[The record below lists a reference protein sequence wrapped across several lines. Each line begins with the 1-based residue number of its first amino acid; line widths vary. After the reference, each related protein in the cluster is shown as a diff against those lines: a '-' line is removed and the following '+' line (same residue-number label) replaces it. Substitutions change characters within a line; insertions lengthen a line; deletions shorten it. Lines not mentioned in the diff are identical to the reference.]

1 MARSDALKRR
11 YLIAFSIGI
20 IVILAFNIVSHAG
33 EMYKNKGRRY
43 YEQTGEVVWEIKTTE
58 KIVAITFDDGPNPKY
73 TAQVL
78 DLLAKYE
85 AKATFFIIG
94 ENAEKN
100 PELVLR
106 QYEEGHELANHT
118 YTHPWTSSVQRL
130 EQELKQTNEIIFS
143 ITGFRPTLFR
153 PVGGQYTDEMIK
165 TAVKNGFKVVM
176 WSWHQDTEDW
186 ANPGV
191 QKIVDTVLNGTKPGN
206 VILFHDSGGDR
217 RQTLQALAK
226 ILPEL
231 KKQGYQFLT
240 ISELLDYQSQN
251 QNQNQDVH

>member
-1 MARSDALKRR
+1 MF
-11 YLIAFSIGI
+11 AFYS
-20 IVILAFNIVSHAG
+20 VSHAY

-43 YEQTGEVVWEIKTTE
+43 YEQTGEVVWEIKTTD
-58 KIVAITFDDGPNPKY
+58 KIVAITFDDGPDPEY
-73 TAQVL
+73 TTQVL
-78 DLLAKYE
+78 DLLAQYE
-85 AKATFFIIG
+85 VKATFFIIG
-94 ENAEKN
+94 KNAEKN

-118 YTHPWTSSVQRL
+118 FTHPWTTSVHRL
-130 EQELKQTNEIIFS
+130 DKELKQTNEIIFS

-153 PVGGQYTDEMIK
+153 PVGGQYTDAMIN

-191 QKIVDTVLNGTKPGN
+191 QKIVDTVLTGTKPGN
-206 VILFHDSGGDR
+206 VILFHDAGGDR
-217 RQTLQALAK
+217 RQTLKALDK
-226 ILPEL
+226 IIPEL

-240 ISELLDYQSQN
+240 ISELLEY
-251 QNQNQDVH
+251 QNQDVH

>member
-1 MARSDALKRR
+1 MF
-11 YLIAFSIGI
+11 AFYS
-20 IVILAFNIVSHAG
+20 VSPTS
-33 EMYKNKGRRY
+33 EMYENKGRRY
-43 YEQTGEVVWEIKTTE
+43 YEQTGEVVWEIKTTD
-58 KIVAITFDDGPNPKY
+58 KIVAITFDDGPDPEY
-73 TAQVL
+73 TPRVL
-78 DLLAKYE
+78 ELLAQYE

-94 ENAEKN
+94 QNAEKN

-118 YTHPWTSSVQRL
+118 FTHPWTTSIQTL
-130 EQELKQTNEIIFS
+130 DKELKQTNEIIFS

-153 PVGGQYTDEMIK
+153 PVGGQYTDDMIS

-191 QKIVDTVLNGTKPGN
+191 QKIVDTVLTGTKPGN

-217 RQTLQALAK
+217 RQTLEALDK

-231 KKQGYQFLT
+231 KKQGYQFVT
-240 ISELLDYQSQN
+240 ITELLEFKN
-251 QNQNQDVH
+251 RTVH

>member
-1 MARSDALKRR
+1 MRSDALKRR
-11 YLIAFSIGI
+11 YLLTFSICI
-20 IVILAFNIVSHAG
+20 IFILAFNTVSHA

-118 YTHPWTSSVQRL
+118 YTHPWTPSVKRL
-130 EQELKQTNEIIFS
+130 EKELKQTNEIIFS

-153 PVGGQYTDEMIK
+153 PVGGQYTDEMIN
-165 TAVKNGFKVVM
+165 TAIKNGFKVVM

-186 ANPGV
+186 SNPGV
-191 QKIVDTVLNGTKPGN
+191 QKIVDTVLNGMKPGN

-217 RQTLQALAK
+217 RQTLQALDK

-240 ISELLDYQSQN
+240 ISELLEYKN
-251 QNQNQDVH
+251 EDVH

>member
-1 MARSDALKRR
+1 MF
-11 YLIAFSIGI
+11 AFYS
-20 IVILAFNIVSHAG
+20 VSPTS
-33 EMYKNKGRRY
+33 EMYENKGRRY
-43 YEQTGEVVWEIKTTE
+43 YEQTGEVVWEIKTTD
-58 KIVAITFDDGPNPKY
+58 KIVAITFDDGPDPEY
-73 TAQVL
+73 TPRVL
-78 DLLAKYE
+78 ELLAQYD

-94 ENAEKN
+94 QNAEKN

-118 YTHPWTSSVQRL
+118 FTHPWTTSVPKL
-130 EQELKQTNEIIFS
+130 DKELKQTNEIIFS

-153 PVGGQYTDEMIK
+153 PVGGQYTDDMIS

-191 QKIVDTVLNGTKPGN
+191 QKIVDTVLTGTKPGN
-206 VILFHDSGGDR
+206 VILFHDAGGDR
-217 RQTLQALAK
+217 RQTLQALDK

-231 KKQGYQFLT
+231 KKQGYQFVT
-240 ISELLDYQSQN
+240 ISELLEYKN
-251 QNQNQDVH
+251 RTVH

>member
-1 MARSDALKRR
+1 MF
-11 YLIAFSIGI
+11 AFYS
-20 IVILAFNIVSHAG
+20 VSPTS
-33 EMYKNKGRRY
+33 EMYENKGRRY

-58 KIVAITFDDGPNPKY
+58 KIVAITFDDGPDPEY
-73 TAQVL
+73 TPQVL
-78 DLLAKYE
+78 ELLARYD

-94 ENAEKN
+94 QNAEKN

-118 YTHPWTSSVQRL
+118 FTHPWTSSVPTL
-130 EQELKQTNEIIFS
+130 DKELKQTNEIIFS

-153 PVGGQYTDEMIK
+153 PVGGQYTDDMIS

-191 QKIVDTVLNGTKPGN
+191 QKIVDTVLTGTKPGN

-217 RQTLQALAK
+217 RQTLEALDK

-231 KKQGYQFLT
+231 KKQGYQFVT
-240 ISELLDYQSQN
+240 ITELLEYKN
-251 QNQNQDVH
+251 RTVH

>member
-1 MARSDALKRR
+1 MF
-11 YLIAFSIGI
+11 AFYS
-20 IVILAFNIVSHAG
+20 VSPTS
-33 EMYKNKGRRY
+33 EMYENKGRRY

-58 KIVAITFDDGPNPKY
+58 KIVAITFDDGPDPDY
-73 TAQVL
+73 TPRVL
-78 DLLAKYE
+78 ELLAKYD

-94 ENAEKN
+94 QNAEKN

-118 YTHPWTSSVQRL
+118 FTHPWTSSVQTL
-130 EQELKQTNEIIFS
+130 DKELKQTNEIIFS

-153 PVGGQYTDEMIK
+153 PVGGQYTDNMIS

-191 QKIVDTVLNGTKPGN
+191 QKIVDTVLTGTKPGN

-217 RQTLQALAK
+217 RQTLEALDK

-231 KKQGYQFLT
+231 KKQGYQFVT
-240 ISELLDYQSQN
+240 ITELLEYKN
-251 QNQNQDVH
+251 RTVH